1 MADQQP
7 AGEVRRRLLGRGLA
21 CRPIDPALD
30 VGRDLELAAGP
41 NGRDLATVEGV
52 DNLVQCLE
60 IGLTT
65 ALGSDPFDTGFGFD
79 GINALAEETVPLLV
93 RERVRVSIVQL
104 LRRDTRIRRI
114 VDLKLLDGRL
124 ELPAPADGGDD
135 LAARLE
141 RWRSVRVDVAFET
154 VAGDQT
160 LINLGGVVPNV

>member
-7 AGEVRRRLLGRGLA
+7 AEELRRRLLGRGLA
-21 CRPIDPALD
+21 CRRIDPALD
-30 VGRDLELAAGP
+30 VGRDLELAGGL

-65 ALGSDPFDTGFGFD
+65 ALGSDPFDTDFGFD

-104 LRRDTRIRRI
+104 LRRDTRVRRI

-124 ELPAPADGGDD
+124 ELSGPADGDDD
-135 LAARLE
+135 LSARLE

-154 VAGDQT
+154 VTGDQT

>member
-7 AGEVRRRLLGRGLA
+7 AGEVQRRLLGRGLA